1 MATCSSGP
9 RPFGTRGA
17 GAMSEQNTP
26 AHPVSLDDLL
36 RSNKDQ
42 FDKVFDTQMRRI
54 DVGGTTYT
62 PAVEEAPPTEET
74 VPVEAETETP
84 PAAPSGTEPMLALAA
99 PETLARVEARPS
111 AEVDPERAPDTI
123 TLDLLEGA
131 LRNARREM
139 DALLQR
145 QAVSLA
151 IRDQH
156 DAFPTLADAEGRML
170 AGSFGGFVR
179 EMLQQ
184 QMQDLRPGDVILQS
198 DPYRSDGAV
207 GHVND
212 WLVLMPVF
220 YGDAPVGFSAMCG
233 HMVDVGGP
241 VPGSLPTS
249 ATSIFGEGMRIPPI
263 KLYAGGEPNR
273 AVLDLLWNNSRTPDL
288 NYADLMALVAACR
301 IGERRLIGIC
311 DRFGVPL
318 FRRAGEALRAR
329 SERVMRR
336 LIVRHLPE
344 EPQSFEDHIDSD
356 GRGNGPFKIKL
367 TVWRE
372 GEQAFFDWTGTAAQA
387 PGPVN
392 FYLHDGLFKSVV
404 GAYLCRTI
412 DPRIQLND
420 AFYDLIHVTLPKGT
434 LLRPTFPAA
443 VGGRAHAMSRQF
455 DVLTGAM
462 SWTMPEAA
470 TAAGCGSSPQFRFA
484 GIDRNGRPFQ
494 LVDHVFGGIP
504 GRPVADGIDGHAW
517 QPLAE
522 TTAIEDLESC
532 YPVIVESCRAVPD
545 SGGIGKHRGGN
556 AVEKVYRLLEAG
568 EVSIHDDRERSQ
580 PWGIG
585 GGGPG
590 AGSAKW
596 IERQDGERAP
606 LPSKIDRLKVRNG
619 DRIIFRTAAGG
630 GWGDPLARDPVRVRK
645 DVVRGLA
652 TAEATQAAYGVVL
665 TEDGHEIDARA
676 TEELRDEMRRNR
688 RPMSAFDFGER
699 RRDNGDADTS

>member
-1 MATCSSGP
+1 MT
-9 RPFGTRGA
+9 
-17 GAMSEQNTP
+17 EQNTP

-62 PAVEEAPPTEET
+62 PAAEEAPPPK
-74 VPVEAETETP
+74 VVVAAEQESEMP
-84 PAAPSGTEPMLALAA
+84 SASPSGQEPVLALAA
-99 PETLARVEARPS
+99 PETLTRVEARPS
-111 AEVDPERAPDTI
+111 ADVDPERAPDAI
-123 TLDLLEGA
+123 SLDLVEGA

-139 DALLQR
+139 DAALR
-145 QAVSLA
+145 WQAISPA

-170 AGSFGGFVR
+170 AGSFGGFLR
-179 EMLQQ
+179 DMLQQ
-184 QMQDLRPGDVILQS
+184 QMPDLQPGDVILQS

-220 YGDAPVGFSAMCG
+220 YGDVPVGFSAMCG

-249 ATSIFGEGMRIPPI
+249 ATSIFGEGIRIPPI

-273 AVLDLLWNNSRTPDL
+273 AVLDLLWNNTRTPDL

-301 IGERRLIGIC
+301 VGERRLIEIC
-311 DRFGVPL
+311 DRFGVAP
-318 FRRAGEALRAR
+318 FRRAGEALR
-329 SERVMRR
+329 ERTKRTLRR
-336 LIVRHLPE
+336 LIVQYLPE

-404 GAYLCRTI
+404 GAYLSRAV

-420 AFYDLIHVTLPKGT
+420 AFYDLIHVTLPKGS

-443 VGGRAHAMSRQF
+443 LGGRAHAMSRQF

-462 SWTMPEAA
+462 SRTMPREA

-484 GIDRNGRPFQ
+484 GIDRDGRPFQ
-494 LVDHVFGGIP
+494 FADHVFGGIP

-517 QPLAE
+517 QPMAE
-522 TTAIEDLESC
+522 TAPVETLESC
-532 YPVIVESCRAVPD
+532 YPVIVERCGAVPD
-545 SGGIGKHRGGN
+545 SGGVGQHRGGN
-556 AVEKVYRLLEAG
+556 GVEKVYLLLETG
-568 EVSIHDDRERSQ
+568 EVSIHDDRERTQ

-590 AGSAKW
+590 ASSAKW
-596 IERQDGERAP
+596 IERKDGERAP

-630 GWGDPLARDPVRVRK
+630 GWGDPLERDPVRVRK

-652 TAEATQAAYGVVL
+652 TAEATRAAYGVVL
-665 TEDGHEIDARA
+665 TEDGLEIDIGA
-676 TEELRDEMRRNR
+676 TEELRDEKRRNR
-688 RPMSAFDFGER
+688 RPTSAFDFGER
-699 RRDNGDADTS
+699 RRDNGDTDTS

>member
-1 MATCSSGP
+1 
-9 RPFGTRGA
+9 
-17 GAMSEQNTP
+17 MSEQNSP
-26 AHPVSLDDLL
+26 ARPVSLDDLL

-42 FDKVFDTQMRRI
+42 FDKVFATQMRRI

-62 PAVEEAPPTEET
+62 PAAEAPP
-74 VPVEAETETP
+74 PPPAETEAAGPTAETP
-84 PAAPSGTEPMLALAA
+84 PPPSAGEPMLALAA
-99 PETLARVEARPS
+99 PETLARVEARP
-111 AEVDPERAPDTI
+111 ATDVDPERAPDTV
-123 TLDLLEGA
+123 TLDLVEGA

-139 DALLQR
+139 DAALR
-145 QAVSLA
+145 RRAVSPA

-156 DAFPTLADAEGRML
+156 DAFPTLADAGGRML
-170 AGSFGGFVR
+170 AGAFGGYMR
-179 EMLQQ
+179 EMLRGRIE
-184 QMQDLRPGDVILQS
+184 DLRPGDVILQS
-198 DPYRSDGAV
+198 DPYGSDGAV

-212 WLVLMPVF
+212 WLLLMPVF
-220 YGDAPVGFSAMCG
+220 HGDTAIGFSAMCG

-263 KLYAGGEPNR
+263 KLYADGVPNR
-273 AVLDLLWNNSRTPDL
+273 AVLDLLLSNTRTPDL
-288 NYADLMALVAACR
+288 NHADLMALVAACR
-301 IGERRLIGIC
+301 VGERRLVEIC
-311 DRFGVPL
+311 DRFGVTS
-318 FRRAGEALRAR
+318 FRRAGEALR
-329 SERVMRR
+329 ERAERAMRR
-336 LIVRHLPE
+336 LIVRCLPE

-356 GRGNGPFKIKL
+356 GRGNGPFKVKL

-404 GAYLCRTI
+404 GAYLGRTI
-412 DPRIQLND
+412 DPRMQLND
-420 AFYDLIHVTLPKGT
+420 AFYDLIHVTLPEGS
-434 LLRPTFPAA
+434 LLRPAFPAA
-443 VGGRAHAMSRQF
+443 VGGRAHAMSRQL

-462 SWTMPEAA
+462 SRTMPETA

-484 GIDRNGRPFQ
+484 GTDRDGRPFQ
-494 LVDHVFGGIP
+494 VVDHVFGGIP

-522 TTAIEDLESC
+522 TTPIEDLESC

-590 AGSAKW
+590 DGSAKW
-596 IERQDGERAP
+596 IERQDGERAS

-619 DRIIFRTAAGG
+619 DRIVFRTAAGG

-652 TAEATQAAYGVVL
+652 TEEATRAAYGVVL
-665 TEDGHEIDARA
+665 IEDGREIDTRA

-699 RRDNGDADTS
+699 QRDNGDTNPG

>member
-1 MATCSSGP
+1 
-9 RPFGTRGA
+9 
-17 GAMSEQNTP
+17 MSDQKSP
-26 AHPVSLDDLL
+26 AQPVSLDDLL
-36 RSNKDQ
+36 QSNRDQ
-42 FDKVFDTQMRRI
+42 FEKVFATQMRQI
-54 DVGGTTYT
+54 DVAGTTYA
-62 PAVEEAPPTEET
+62 PAVENEAPSDDTGSVAREH
-74 VPVEAETETP
+74 ETP
-84 PAAPSGTEPMLALAA
+84 PSVPPGQEPVLALAGPA
-99 PETLARVEARPS
+99 ALSRVEARPN
-111 AEVDPERAPDTI
+111 AEADPDRGADAI
-123 TLDLLEGA
+123 TLDLVEAA

-139 DALLQR
+139 DAVLQW
-145 QAVSLA
+145 QAVSPA

-156 DAFPTLADAEGRML
+156 DAFSTIADAEGRML
-170 AGSFGGFVR
+170 VGTFGGHVQ
-179 EMLQQ
+179 EMLRRQT
-184 QMQDLRPGDVILQS
+184 QDLRPGDVILQS
-198 DPYRSDGAV
+198 DPYQSDGAV

-220 YGDAPVGFSAMCG
+220 HGDAPIGFSAMCG

-263 KLYAGGEPNR
+263 KLYEHGEPNR
-273 AVLDLLWNNSRTPDL
+273 AVLDLLLNNTRTPEL
-288 NYADLMALVAACR
+288 NYGDLMALVAACR
-301 IGERRLIGIC
+301 VGERRLVEIC
-311 DRFGVPL
+311 DRFGVGL
-318 FRRAGEALRAR
+318 FRRVGEALRAR
-329 SERVMRR
+329 SEGLMRR
-336 LIVRHLPE
+336 LIVQHLPE
-344 EPQSFEDHIDSD
+344 EPQSFEDQIDSD

-372 GEQAFFDWTGTAAQA
+372 DERAFFDWTGTAAQA

-404 GAYLCRTI
+404 GAYLTRAV
-412 DPRIQLND
+412 DPRIQLSD
-420 AFYDLIHVTLPKGT
+420 AFYDLIHVTLPKGS
-434 LLRPTFPAA
+434 LLRPSFPAA
-443 VGGRAHAMSRQF
+443 LGARAHAMSRQF

-462 SWTMPEAA
+462 SRTMPDAA

-484 GIDRNGRPFQ
+484 GIDRIGRSFQ
-494 LVDHVFGGIP
+494 VVDHVFGGIP

-522 TTAIEDLESC
+522 TTPIEDLESC

-545 SGGIGKHRGGN
+545 SGGVGQHRGGN

-568 EVSIHDDRERSQ
+568 EVSIHDDRERTQ
-580 PWGIG
+580 PWGIR

-596 IERQDGERAP
+596 IERKDGEREP

-652 TAEATQAAYGVVL
+652 TAEATRAAYGVVL
-665 TEDGHEIDARA
+665 TEDGHEIEARA
-676 TEELRDEMRRNR
+676 TEELRDEMRRSR
-688 RPMSAFDFGER
+688 RSMPAFDFGER
-699 RRDNGDADTS
+699 RRDNGGADTS